1 MESCGGKMG
10 KISKT
15 YKIDYVRIMRM
26 MMGCEKL
33 SFHVWDYITASTD
46 FAVRVKIVCVHLR

>member
-1 MESCGGKMG
+1 MAACGAKWV

-15 YKIDYVRIMRM
+15 YKIDYVRFMR

-33 SFHVWDYITASTD
+33 SFHVRRDYNTTD
-46 FAVRVKIVCVHLR
+46 AGCARKSSACIHSR